1 VTSEPLLWLD
11 ALQGS
16 GIRPGLSRMRAL
28 LRELG
33 NPERACP
40 SIIVA
45 GTNGKGSTS
54 STLASILNAS
64 GYRTALYTSPH
75 LVELRERWMI
85 GGSMISSEMLGI
97 AIEKLRVAADRAGIV
112 PTYFE
117 ALTLLAFIAFADAKC
132 EVMVLEVGM
141 GGRLDATNV
150 VRPLAALITP
160 IGFDHTEYLGT
171 TIRQIAGEKA
181 GVIHRGAIVLTSND
195 DPRVLGVLRHRA
207 AMFGNPFHVVTT
219 THATP
224 LAGDFQQ
231 RNAAL
236 AVRAAEE
243 LRSLLPT
250 RSAGGPPAGPPP
262 ARRHVAENRQRVA
275 GGPADEPSAL
285 RAAQITSESIELGV
299 ATTRWRGRLE
309 KIERGGKTIWIDGGH
324 NGHAIAA
331 IVPFIAQHVPAPRLL
346 VFGIMSDKNVA
357 EVTSALFPLF
367 DAIIATEPYPPR
379 SELASRLVSLAG
391 DRGVAESDPRTAFE
405 RALATDYQSIV
416 IAGSLYLA
424 GAAIEF
430 FSRGGAETRREEE

>member
-1 VTSEPLLWLD
+1 MTPEPLRWLD

-33 NPERACP
+33 NPERVCP

-64 GYRTALYTSPH
+64 GYRTGLYTSPH

-85 GGSMISSEMLGI
+85 GGSMISMETLCD
-97 AIEKLRVAADRAGIV
+97 AIVKLRSAADRAGIV

-117 ALTLLAFIAFADAKC
+117 ALTLLAFIAFAEAKC
-132 EVMVLEVGM
+132 EVMVLEVGI

-150 VRPLAALITP
+150 VRPLAAVITP
-160 IGFDHTEYLGT
+160 IGFDHTEFLGT

-207 AMFGNPFHVVTT
+207 AMFGNPFHVVTS
-219 THATP
+219 THSTP
-224 LAGDFQQ
+224 LACDFQQ
-231 RNAAL
+231 RNAGL

-243 LRSLLPT
+243 LRPLLP
-250 RSAGGPPAGPPP
+250 R
-262 ARRHVAENRQRVA
+262 
-275 GGPADEPSAL
+275 
-285 RAAQITSESIELGV
+285 ITTESIERGV

-309 KIERGGKTIWIDGGH
+309 KIERGGKSIWIDGGH
-324 NGHAIAA
+324 NAHAVAA
-331 IVPFIAQHVPAPRLL
+331 IVPFIREHVPAPRLL

-367 DAIIATEPYPPR
+367 DAIVVTEPYPPR
-379 SELASRLVSLAG
+379 SESALRLVSLAG
-391 DRGVAESDPRTAFE
+391 DRGVAEAEPFQAIE
-405 RALATDYQSIV
+405 RALASDYSSIV

-430 FSRGGAETRREEE
+430 FSRGGAETRRA

>member
-1 VTSEPLLWLD
+1 VTPEPLLWLD
-11 ALQGS
+11 GLQGS

-54 STLASILNAS
+54 LTLASILNAS
-64 GYRTALYTSPH
+64 GYRTGLYTSPH

-85 GGSMISSEMLGI
+85 GGSMISSETLDA
-97 AIEKLRVAADRAGIV
+97 AIDKLRAAADRADIV

-117 ALTLLAFIAFADAKC
+117 ALTLIAFIVFVSCD
-132 EVMVLEVGM
+132 VMVLEVGM

-207 AMFGNPFHVVTT
+207 ALFGNPFHVVTS
-219 THATP
+219 THPTP

-231 RNAAL
+231 RNAGL

-243 LRSLLPT
+243 LRPLLPKIT
-250 RSAGGPPAGPPP
+250 
-262 ARRHVAENRQRVA
+262 
-275 GGPADEPSAL
+275 AD
-285 RAAQITSESIELGV
+285 SIERGV

-309 KIERGGKTIWIDGGH
+309 RIEREGKTIWIDGGH
-324 NGHAIAA
+324 NAHAVAA
-331 IVPFIAQHVPAPRLL
+331 IVPFINKHVPAPRML
-346 VFGIMSDKNVA
+346 VFGIMSDKNIA

-367 DAIIATEPYPPR
+367 DSIIATEPYPPR
-379 SELASRLVSLAG
+379 SELAARLVSIAG
-391 DRGVAESDPRTAFE
+391 DRAVAELDPRLAIE
-405 RALATDYQSIV
+405 RALASDYSSIV
-416 IAGSLYLA
+416 VAGSLYLA
-424 GAAIEF
+424 GAAIEYF
-430 FSRGGAETRREEE
+430 DEQ

>member
-1 VTSEPLLWLD
+1 VTPEPLLWLD
-11 ALQGS
+11 GLQGS

-33 NPERACP
+33 NPERASP

-64 GYRTALYTSPH
+64 GYRTGLYTSPH

-85 GGSMISSEMLGI
+85 SGSMISSEILDI
-97 AIEKLRVAADRAGIV
+97 AIDKLREAADRAGIV

-117 ALTLLAFIAFADAKC
+117 ALTLIAFIVFVSCD
-132 EVMVLEVGM
+132 VMVLEVGM

-207 AMFGNPFHVVTT
+207 ALFGNPFHVVTS
-219 THATP
+219 THPTP

-231 RNAAL
+231 RNAGL

-243 LRSLLPT
+243 LRPLLPRIT
-250 RSAGGPPAGPPP
+250 
-262 ARRHVAENRQRVA
+262 
-275 GGPADEPSAL
+275 AD
-285 RAAQITSESIELGV
+285 SIERGV
-299 ATTRWRGRLE
+299 FETRWRGRLE
-309 KIERGGKTIWIDGGH
+309 RIERNAKTIWIDGGH
-324 NGHAIAA
+324 NAHAIAA
-331 IVPFIAQHVPAPRLL
+331 IVPFINEHVRAPRLL
-346 VFGIMSDKNVA
+346 VFGIMSDKNIA
-357 EVTSALFPLF
+357 DVTAALFPLF
-367 DAIIATEPYPPR
+367 DSIIATEPYPPR
-379 SELASRLVSLAG
+379 SELASRLVLLAP
-391 DRGVAESDPRTAFE
+391 DRAIAEADVRHAIE
-405 RALATDYQSIV
+405 RALATDYKSVV

-430 FSRGGAETRREEE
+430 FSR